1 MHRNHPYIRLKRLI
15 EYHADDIMI
24 ADYHHLLKPL
34 KALTGGSSVDR
45 FPSNSAVLRMQK
57 RFDDSRRR
65 MENRIR
71 SIPEFGFPPELPI
84 TAKQKL
90 IIETLRNHQVVVIT
104 GETGS
109 GKTTQIPK
117 MCLAAGLGRRGII
130 GLTQPRRIAAVSIAS
145 RIASELGQSCGKSV
159 AYKIRFEEKTS
170 AEPLIKVMT
179 DGILLA
185 ETVQDRDM
193 LAYDVIIVDE
203 AHERSLNIDFILGY
217 LQTLLVKRK
226 DLKLIITSA
235 TIDTAKFAAA
245 FDNAPVIEVSGRL
258 YPVEVRYRPID
269 PVKEEKGETT
279 YVDEAVACVES
290 LQQERRFEDIL
301 LFMPTEQDIRETCGR
316 LSRRCSGLVLP
327 LFARLSAGNQR
338 LVFNPAN
345 QQKIIVATNIAETS
359 LTIPGIKYV
368 IDTGL
373 ARILEYNPRS
383 QTTGLPVKPVSR
395 SSADQRKGRCGR
407 VQDGICIRLYSREE
421 FAERPLYS
429 TPEILRSNLAGV
441 ILRMLS
447 LNLGHVTSFP
457 FIDRPHPKNIRDG
470 IEILRDL
477 GALTRDESE
486 TETEHYKLT
495 PIGQTMAQFPL
506 DPRVSRMIIEA
517 KKEGC
522 INEIAVVAAALS
534 IQDPRERPYD
544 KIDQAAAAHAQF
556 QHPESDFLT
565 YLQIWNRYSDS
576 IEKMESQSK
585 LRKFCRDHFLSYRR
599 MTEWRDIHHQILEI
613 ASGGNIARKR
623 GKMVKI
629 EIDQT
634 IADRIHR
641 CILSGYLSNIAQ
653 KKEKNMYTAA
663 KSREV
668 MLYPGSGLFNRGGPW
683 IVASEISLTSRV
695 FARNAANIKSEWLE
709 ELGRE
714 HCRYTYWAAHWEKNR
729 GQVVALEKVIL
740 FGLTIIEQ
748 RTVAYERINPEEAK
762 KIFIREALVTGEV
775 AQKLPFL
782 THNLSLWE
790 QTRTMEDKL
799 RKRGIAIDEETL
811 AQLYERRLPVIS
823 DIRSLQKLIKDKG
836 TDDFLRFRE
845 EDFIAHD
852 PDPGELNQFP
862 DQIKIGGAAL
872 TCRYRFEPGR
882 AEDGVTVSVPLG
894 LVARA
899 ASENI
904 ERHLPSLM
912 QEKVMH
918 MLKSL
923 PKNVRQKLPPPVQ
936 IAKIFTER
944 PATDENSLPLQLS
957 RFLLNDFKITV
968 PADSWALDKLPPHLN
983 IRYRVTDDRGHEIK
997 TGCDIGELQ
1006 KEIADQVQQ
1015 ASLDSY
1021 RRQWEKDA
1029 LTGWNFGTL
1038 PENIELTGKHG
1049 VTGYAYPAL
1058 QVTDGVVNLRLFTHP
1073 GEAAASHIQGVAALY
1088 DILFSD
1094 KLRQLKKN
1102 IALGGEVKTWAMNVG
1117 NPKQIEE
1124 SIMNRVRKELFY
1136 RLWRTAEEFQNHAD
1150 AVSTQILPSGQQ
1162 IVASITPVLKSFA
1175 ETCDVLQ
1182 KLMQKNRANAPVLK
1196 FLKETQNELHI
1207 LLPVN
1212 FPELYAPDRL
1222 ANIPRYLKAL
1232 SIRTQR
1238 GSLNLAATEAR
1249 LNDVAVYVNQL
1260 KEIRGSLTAESS
1272 AEKKNK
1278 IEDLH
1283 WMIEEYKVSLF
1294 AQELKTPYPVS
1305 PKRLHQLIE
1314 EIGNIIY

>member
-1 MHRNHPYIRLKRLI
+1 
-15 EYHADDIMI
+15 
-24 ADYHHLLKPL
+24 
-34 KALTGGSSVDR
+34 
-45 FPSNSAVLRMQK
+45 
-57 RFDDSRRR
+57 
-65 MENRIR
+65 
-71 SIPEFGFPPELPI
+71 
-84 TAKQKL
+84 
-90 IIETLRNHQVVVIT
+90 
-104 GETGS
+104 
-109 GKTTQIPK
+109 
-117 MCLAAGLGRRGII
+117 
-130 GLTQPRRIAAVSIAS
+130 
-145 RIASELGQSCGKSV
+145 
-159 AYKIRFEEKTS
+159 
-170 AEPLIKVMT
+170 
-179 DGILLA
+179 
-185 ETVQDRDM
+185 
-193 LAYDVIIVDE
+193 
-203 AHERSLNIDFILGY
+203 
-217 LQTLLVKRK
+217 
-226 DLKLIITSA
+226 
-235 TIDTAKFAAA
+235 
-245 FDNAPVIEVSGRL
+245 
-258 YPVEVRYRPID
+258 
-269 PVKEEKGETT
+269 
-279 YVDEAVACVES
+279 
-290 LQQERRFEDIL
+290 
-301 LFMPTEQDIRETCGR
+301 
-316 LSRRCSGLVLP
+316 
-327 LFARLSAGNQR
+327 
-338 LVFNPAN
+338 
-345 QQKIIVATNIAETS
+345 
-359 LTIPGIKYV
+359 
-368 IDTGL
+368 
-373 ARILEYNPRS
+373 
-383 QTTGLPVKPVSR
+383 
-395 SSADQRKGRCGR
+395 
-407 VQDGICIRLYSREE
+407 
-421 FAERPLYS
+421 
-429 TPEILRSNLAGV
+429 
-441 ILRMLS
+441 
-447 LNLGHVTSFP
+447 
-457 FIDRPHPKNIRDG
+457 
-470 IEILRDL
+470 
-477 GALTRDESE
+477 
-486 TETEHYKLT
+486 EHYKLT
-495 PIGQTMAQFPL
+495 PIGETMAQFPL

-522 INEIAVVAAALS
+522 VNEIAVVAAALS

-613 ASGGNIARKR
+613 ASGGNIARRR

-634 IADRIHR
+634 IADKIHR
-641 CILSGYLSNIAQ
+641 CILSGYLSSIAQ

-811 AQLYERRLPVIS
+811 AQLYEQRLPVIS

-836 TDDFLRFRE
+836 TDYFLRFRE

-872 TCRYRFEPGR
+872 SCRYRFEPGR
-882 AEDGVTVSVPLG
+882 TEDGVTVSVPLG

-923 PKNVRQKLPPPVQ
+923 PKSVRQKLPPPVQ
-936 IAKIFTER
+936 MAKIFTER
-944 PATDENSLPLQLS
+944 PAVDENSLPLQLS
-957 RFLLNDFKITV
+957 RFLLNEFKITV

-983 IRYRVTDDRGHEIK
+983 IRYRVTDDRGREIK

-1015 ASLDSY
+1015 TSLDVY
-1021 RRQWEKDA
+1021 RRQWEKDT

-1073 GEAAASHIQGVAALY
+1073 GE
-1088 DILFSD
+1088 
-1094 KLRQLKKN
+1094 
-1102 IALGGEVKTWAMNVG
+1102 
-1117 NPKQIEE
+1117 
-1124 SIMNRVRKELFY
+1124 
-1136 RLWRTAEEFQNHAD
+1136 
-1150 AVSTQILPSGQQ
+1150 
-1162 IVASITPVLKSFA
+1162 
-1175 ETCDVLQ
+1175 
-1182 KLMQKNRANAPVLK
+1182 
-1196 FLKETQNELHI
+1196 
-1207 LLPVN
+1207 
-1212 FPELYAPDRL
+1212 
-1222 ANIPRYLKAL
+1222 
-1232 SIRTQR
+1232 
-1238 GSLNLAATEAR
+1238 
-1249 LNDVAVYVNQL
+1249 
-1260 KEIRGSLTAESS
+1260 
-1272 AEKKNK
+1272 
-1278 IEDLH
+1278 
-1283 WMIEEYKVSLF
+1283 
-1294 AQELKTPYPVS
+1294 
-1305 PKRLHQLIE
+1305 
-1314 EIGNIIY
+1314 